1 MFEVFAPLSGD
12 IMELSKVPDKV
23 FASKM
28 AGEGVAID
36 SIDDIVLAPADGQ
49 LALILRGN
57 HAFCMK
63 LDNGILIIVHIGIDT
78 VELKGEGFERLAEDG
93 IRVKAGD
100 PIIKIDRKKVI
111 EKGYSLITPVLITN
125 MDLVSKMCCT
135 NLIKAEAGKDVIIS
149 YKIKWIKKGSRNTT
163 P

>member
-1 MFEVFAPLSGD
+1 MFELFAPLSGT
-12 IMELSKVPDKV
+12 IMKLSKVPDKV

-36 SIDDIVLAPADGQ
+36 SIDDIVVAPADGQ
-49 LALILRGN
+49 LAFILEGN

-78 VELKGEGFERLAEDG
+78 VELKGDGFKRLTEAG
-93 IRVKAGD
+93 VRVKVGD

-125 MDLVSKMCCT
+125 MNLVSEMSYT
-135 NLIKAEAGKDVIIS
+135 SLVKAEAGRDVILA
-149 YKIKWIKKGSRNTT
+149 YKIK
-163 P
+163 

>member
-1 MFEVFAPLSGD
+1 MFELFAPLSGE
-12 IMELSKVPDKV
+12 IMQLSKVPDKV

-36 SIDDIVLAPADGQ
+36 SIDDIVVAPADGH
-49 LALILRGN
+49 LALILNGN

-78 VELKGEGFERLAEDG
+78 VELNGEGFKRLTQDG

-100 PIIKIDRKKVI
+100 PIIKIDRKKVL

-125 MDLVSKMCCT
+125 MDLVSEMNFT
-135 NLIKAEAGKDVIIS
+135 NLIKAEAGNDVIIS
-149 YKIKWIKKGSRNTT
+149 YKIN
-163 P
+163 

>member
-1 MFEVFAPLSGD
+1 MFELFAPLSGKL
-12 IMELSKVPDKV
+12 IQLPQVPDKV

-28 AGEGVAID
+28 AGEGLAID

-49 LALILRGN
+49 LALILKGN

-78 VELKGEGFERLAEDG
+78 VELNGEGFSRLTQDG

-100 PIIKIDRKKVI
+100 PIIKIDRKKI
-111 EKGYSLITPVLITN
+111 TEKGYSLITPVLITN
-125 MDLVSKMCCT
+125 MDLVSEMSFT
-135 NLIKAEAGKDVIIS
+135 NLIKAEAGNDVILS
-149 YKIKWIKKGSRNTT
+149 YKLK
-163 P
+163 

>member
-1 MFEVFAPLSGD
+1 MFELFAPLSGD

-36 SIDDIVLAPADGQ
+36 SIDDIVLAPADGK
-49 LALILRGN
+49 LALILNGN

-78 VELKGEGFERLAEDG
+78 VELKGEGFERLTEDG

-100 PIIKIDRKKVI
+100 PIIKIDRKKVM

-125 MDLVSKMCCT
+125 MDLVSKMSFT
-135 NLIKAEAGKDVIIS
+135 NLIKAEAGKDVIMS
-149 YKIKWIKKGSRNTT
+149 YKIK
-163 P
+163 